1 MSNEKKYANGLFA
14 KKIEFQNGGSMTKLS
29 IKVEDFVSF
38 LEENAQNGWVNL
50 DLKSK
55 KDANAKFNLYAE
67 LNEFKAEPKKDAPAE
82 KSTTFVKDDEDL
94 PF

>member
-1 MSNEKKYANGLFA
+1 MSNEKKYANALFA

-29 IKVEDFVSF
+29 IKVDDFVSF

-50 DLKSK
+50 DLKAK

-67 LNEFKAEPKKDAPAE
+67 LNEFKAEPKKE
-82 KSTTFVKDDEDL
+82 SKSTTFVKDDADL

>member
-29 IKVEDFVSF
+29 IKVDDFVSF

-50 DLKSK
+50 DLKTK

-67 LNEFKAEPKKDAPAE
+67 LNEFKAEPKKE
-82 KSTTFVKDDEDL
+82 SKSTTFVKDDADL

>member
-14 KKIEFQNGGSMTKLS
+14 KKIKFQNGGAMTKLS
-29 IKVEDFVSF
+29 IKVDDFVSF
-38 LEENAQNGWVNL
+38 LNENVQNGWINL
-50 DLKSK
+50 DLKEK

-67 LNEFKAEPKKDAPAE
+67 LNEFKVEQKKE
-82 KSTTFVKDDEDL
+82 SKSTTFVKDDADL

>member
-14 KKIEFQNGGSMTKLS
+14 KKIEFQNGSSMTKLS
-29 IKVEDFVSF
+29 IKVDDFVSF
-38 LEENAQNGWVNL
+38 LEENEQNGWVNL
-50 DLKSK
+50 DLKTK

-67 LNEFKAEPKKDAPAE
+67 LNEFKAEPKKE
-82 KSTTFVKDDEDL
+82 SKSTTFVKDDEDF